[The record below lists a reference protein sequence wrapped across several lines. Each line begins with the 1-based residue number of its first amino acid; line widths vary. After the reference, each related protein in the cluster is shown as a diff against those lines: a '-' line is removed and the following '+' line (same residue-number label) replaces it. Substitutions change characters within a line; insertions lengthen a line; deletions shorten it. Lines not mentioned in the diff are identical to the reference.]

1 MKSDFI
7 NPLMVE
13 WDQGRR
19 ARFRRPW
26 AARVRYE
33 TELLK
38 EDHTWAGTPIYPAAQ
53 ANATVYT
60 GTVDMSKY
68 NRIQFAI
75 ACGVMGASGNTLF
88 QLQMTNNANGA
99 SNTNVAAT
107 NSGTGTSVA
116 INNSSQGATIEARA
130 DQLVVPGN
138 PAGSPFRYCQLAAV
152 VGNGPATFS
161 VVPMAS
167 EARQHPAGGTTQSNS
182 GGDDNSIPATNRV
195 YA

>member
-7 NPLMVE
+7 NPMMAE

-33 TELLK
+33 NELLK
-38 EDHTWAGTPIYPAAQ
+38 EDHTWAGTPIYPAAS
-53 ANATVYT
+53 ANQTLYT

-68 NRIQFAI
+68 NRVQFII
-75 ACGVMGASGNTLF
+75 ACGTMGASGNTLF
-88 QLQMTNNANGA
+88 QLQMTNNANGQ
-99 SNTNVAAT
+99 SNTNVATT
-107 NSGTGTSVA
+107 NSGTGTAVA
-116 INNSSQGATIEARA
+116 INNSSQGATVECRA
-130 DQLVVPGN
+130 DQLTLPGN
-138 PAGSPFRYCQLAAV
+138 PAGSPFRYAQLAAV
-152 VGNGPATFS
+152 IGNGPATFS
-161 VVPMAS
+161 VVVNAS
-167 EARQHPAGGTTQSNS
+167 ETRQHPAGGTTQSNS